1 MKKNIVVTCI
11 ISLLTLSGCVTFD
24 DPANDPYRSPDLFYS
39 EVCKYFEEH
48 KYCRDND
55 GWVVDTS
62 NMPNQYCGY
71 TDYNG
76 TINSHFEKIK
86 DFKEVKEIEKC
97 ESYFTYEFR
106 RVESPSPKMTIYD
119 NGYIHIIHS
128 TYILGGNYYYSI
140 DAELATSIHASVDET
155 IKYYSKLKEE
165 EEKEKETFVEAS
177 NYFNYIVDTSGEV
190 FFSGNVSSR
199 KATFECNQ
207 DFSDYLKDIDYGLY
221 ENDDDSDYNFQIILR
236 DESKKRTYRYDL
248 YNSLKRIELSYSGQ
262 DEVGRNYSSR
272 KDYSISAEDGQ
283 KIYDY
288 VLNYV
293 GVTIV
298 DLPDIA

>member
-1 MKKNIVVTCI
+1 MKKNIVVACI

-39 EVCKYFEEH
+39 QVCKYFKEN

-55 GWVVDTS
+55 GWAVDTS
-62 NMPNQYCGY
+62 NMPNTIYGY

-86 DFKEVKEIEKC
+86 DFKEVKEIEEC
-97 ESYFTYEFR
+97 ESYFTYDFR
-106 RVESPSPKMTIYD
+106 CIECGSPKMTVYD
-119 NGYIHIIHS
+119 NGYIHIEHYA
-128 TYILGGNYYYSI
+128 YIRGGNYYYSI

-155 IKYYSKLKEE
+155 IKYYSKLKDE
-165 EEKEKETFVEAS
+165 EEKEKESIFEAN
-177 NYFNYIVDTSGEV
+177 NYFDYIVGTSGV
-190 FFSGNVSSR
+190 VYFKGSVSSR

-221 ENDDDSDYNFQIILR
+221 ENDDNSEYNFRIFLE
-236 DESKKRTYRYDL
+236 DESKKSTYIYCL
-248 YNSLKRIELSYSGQ
+248 YNSLKRIELGYEGQ
-262 DEVGRNYSSR
+262 DEVGRSYSSR